1 MTKQMISELSGQIA
15 DATVKVI
22 RYWMVEGDKEKA
34 YSYYKSLPLYAQALI
49 PSGLEDV
56 ATKFGDYTGE
66 AAVEIL
72 KLLKEREGL

>member
-1 MTKQMISELSGQIA
+1 MNKQMISELSDQIA
-15 DATVKVI
+15 GDTVKVI

-34 YSYYKSLPLYAQALI
+34 YSYYKSLPFYSQALI

-66 AAVEIL
+66 AAFEIL
-72 KLLKEREGL
+72 KLLKERAGL